1 MSQLRHVQ
9 TYRQNQV
16 QTADPGTVLLLLYQG
31 AIDALERASEA
42 IARGDAVEKGRH
54 IRRAHNIIL
63 EFLTSL
69 DLEAGGEVAA
79 NLERLYVYMLDCVTA
94 ANIGNT
100 AGPLEEVVSL
110 LRTLQT
116 AWQGAVA
123 EQRKRTAN
131 GEPA

>member
-42 IARGDAVEKGRH
+42 IARGDAGEKGRY

-79 NLERLYVYMLDCVTA
+79 NLERLYVYMLDRVTS
-94 ANIGNT
+94 ANVGNT

-131 GEPA
+131 GEAA